1 MAGPVILAIDQ
12 GTTNSKALLVAPD
25 GSVLRMCARPV
36 SVDYPRAG
44 WAEQSATA
52 IWDAVVGL
60 IAEIVAAAPEA
71 EIAALAIS
79 NQRETVVLW
88 DAATGEPLAPAVIWQ
103 CQRSAPRRSEEHT
116 SELQSQMRIS
126 Y

>member
-25 GSVLRMCARPV
+25 GSVLRMCARPM

-60 IAEIVAAAPEA
+60 IAEIVPAAPAA
-71 EIAALAIS
+71 EIAALPIS
-79 NQRETVVLW
+79 HQHETVALW
-88 DAATGEPLAPAVIWQ
+88 DAATGEPPAPAVIWH
-103 CQRSAPRRSEEHT
+103 CPRRDKP
-116 SELQSQMRIS
+116 R
-126 Y
+126 